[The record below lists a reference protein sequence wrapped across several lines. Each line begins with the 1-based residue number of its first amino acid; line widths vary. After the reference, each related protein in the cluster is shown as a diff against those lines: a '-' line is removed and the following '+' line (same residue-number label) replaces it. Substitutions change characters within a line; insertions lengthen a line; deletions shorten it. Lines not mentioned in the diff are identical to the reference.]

1 MFASW
6 ASRIPQVRDH
16 LHLTPGTLG
25 FVLLA
30 IACGSLLSLPLSGTF
45 ITRFGSRRTIVAMAL
60 LAGVALGIVAVGYL
74 VDVLLVVLGLFAF
87 GFSAG
92 AWDVAMN
99 VQAAIV
105 ERRLGRSIMPRFHA
119 GFSIGTVA
127 GALIGAAMVALHVS
141 VSVHLAIVAAAT
153 AIYVPLAVRPFIADH
168 DADETTPAEVAGE
181 SRRAAARRHALS
193 RWAEPR
199 TLLIGL
205 FVLCFAFAEGAGND
219 WISVALIDGYDT
231 PAVVGTLAF
240 ALFLTCMTAGRWF
253 GPYLLDRYERVA
265 VIRVLALVGIAGV
278 LLFVYSPTTPLAFVG
293 AALWGVGASLGFPL
307 GMTAAAED
315 PAAAAGRVSVVSSI
329 GYCAFLIGPPF
340 IGFLGDHVTVLRAV
354 TVVAGLLTLAVVTAS
369 SLRSTAPVRNELT
382 HGA

>member
-1 MFASW
+1 
-6 ASRIPQVRDH
+6 VRDH
-16 LHLTPGTLG
+16 LHLSPGTLG

-30 IACGSLLSLPLSGTF
+30 IACGSLLALPLSGTI
-45 ITRFGSRRTIVAMAL
+45 ITHFGSRRTIVAMAL
-60 LAGVALGIVAVGYL
+60 LAGAALAVVAAGYL
-74 VDVLLVVLGLFAF
+74 TDVLVVVAGLFAF

-127 GALIGAAMVALHVS
+127 GALVGAAAVALHVS
-141 VSVHLAIVAAAT
+141 VTAHLVVVAVVVALGVPVAVRAFIPDQDDAESAAA
-153 AIYVPLAVRPFIADH
+153 APLD
-168 DADETTPAEVAGE
+168 GE
-181 SRRAAARRHALS
+181 SRGAAARRNALS

-205 FVLCFAFAEGAGND
+205 FVLSFAFAEGAGND

-231 PAVVGTLAF
+231 RAVVGTLAF
-240 ALFLTCMTAGRWF
+240 ALFLSCMTAGRWF
-253 GPYLLDRYERVA
+253 GPYVLDRYERV
-265 VIRVLALVGIAGV
+265 VVVRVLALVGIGGV
-278 LLFVYSPTTPLAFVG
+278 LLFIYSPTTPVAFIG
-293 AALWGVGASLGFPL
+293 AALWGIGASLGFPL

-329 GYCAFLIGPPF
+329 GYCAFLVGPPF
-340 IGFLGDHVTVLRAV
+340 IGFLGDHITVIRAL
-354 TVVAGLLTLAVVTAS
+354 TTVAGLLALAALTTS
-369 SLRSTAPVRNELT
+369 SLRPSAS
-382 HGA
+382 GA